1 MKVCNQMKDN
11 LIVQDVE
18 RSVLRKTTKMFRLD
32 KKIAFVTG
40 AGSGIGEQIARLFA
54 QQGAHVILADI
65 RLDAAEQVA
74 GEIRADGGSARA
86 QQLDVAEE
94 SQVKAA
100 IERVAATEGRLDIL
114 VNNAGISHVGTIL
127 ETSLEDWERV
137 MHVNARGVFLCARE
151 GVRQM
156 LAQLPAGGVI
166 INMSSVAATIG
177 VDRRL
182 SYSAS
187 KGAVLALTRSIAIDF
202 VTQGI
207 RCNAICP
214 GTVHTPFVESYLAR
228 HFAGHEDEVRQQLH
242 ARQPIGRMGR
252 PDEIA
257 CAALYLASDEAAFV
271 TGSALVIDGGWTAK

>member
-1 MKVCNQMKDN
+1 MW
-11 LIVQDVE
+11 
-18 RSVLRKTTKMFRLD
+18 MFRLD

-65 RLDAAEQVA
+65 KLDAVEQVA
-74 GEIRADGGSARA
+74 GEIRAAGGSART

-94 SQVKAA
+94 SRVKAA
-100 IERVAATEGRLDIL
+100 IEQVAATEGRLDIL
-114 VNNAGISHVGTIL
+114 VNNAGVSHVGNIL
-127 ETSLEDWERV
+127 ETSLDDWERV
-137 MHVNARGVFLCARE
+137 MSVNARGVFLCARE
-151 GVRQM
+151 AIRQM
-156 LAQLPAGGVI
+156 LAQSPKGGVI

-177 VDRRL
+177 IDRRL
-182 SYSAS
+182 PYSAS
-187 KGAVLALTRSIAIDF
+187 KGAVLSMTRSIAMDF

-214 GTVHTPFVESYLAR
+214 ATVQTPFVEGYLAR
-228 HFAGHEDEVRQQLH
+228 NFAGHEDEVRQQLH

-257 CAALYLASDEAAFV
+257 SAALYLASEEAAFV
-271 TGSALVIDGGWTAK
+271 TGSALIIDGGWTAK